1 MYLQFR
7 ENLPA
12 KFRFRRAFKQRRKGV
27 LTIRN
32 EAVPHLLKLA
42 AQSLRPM
49 ATNLRIIIITIMVL
63 TAGCQDR
70 NQNSPAT
77 SPMTTPAAST
87 NNVTDKWLGQWN
99 GPEGTYLLLSKSG
112 DQYVVKIQSL
122 DGPATYEGVAAGDRI
137 EFKRD
142 GKTESIRAG
151 SGKETGM
158 KWLLEKK
165 DCLIINEGEG
175 FCRK

>member
-1 MYLQFR
+1 
-7 ENLPA
+7 
-12 KFRFRRAFKQRRKGV
+12 
-27 LTIRN
+27 
-32 EAVPHLLKLA
+32 
-42 AQSLRPM
+42 M
-49 ATNLRIIIITIMVL
+49 ATNLRITIIAIMIL
-63 TAGCQDR
+63 TAACQDR
-70 NQNSPAT
+70 NQSSPAT
-77 SPMTTPAAST
+77 SSAITPAASA

-112 DQYVVKIQSL
+112 DQYVVKIESL
-122 DGPATYEGVAAGDRI
+122 DGPATYEGVAGGDRI